1 MSEILDGKSEA
12 QSYSTDDLEKI
23 IYRDPKE
30 LKQATHRP
38 FRLSGLTSAFTHPR
52 PVGDLRKLVAPDP
65 NDEYLEDR
73 SFQLTPLNRKKTTIY
88 FTKKIHKMLKSAKY
102 SMKKMVEPE
111 LQKKISMSLI
121 INNALVIVLH
131 EFDMKGEESVLL
143 KQMMKKLKKS

>member
-1 MSEILDGKSEA
+1 MHLPTPDPWEICGNLW
-12 QSYSTDDLEKI
+12 
-23 IYRDPKE
+23 
-30 LKQATHRP
+30 RP
-38 FRLSGLTSAFTHPR
+38 T
-52 PVGDLRKLVAPDP
+52 P